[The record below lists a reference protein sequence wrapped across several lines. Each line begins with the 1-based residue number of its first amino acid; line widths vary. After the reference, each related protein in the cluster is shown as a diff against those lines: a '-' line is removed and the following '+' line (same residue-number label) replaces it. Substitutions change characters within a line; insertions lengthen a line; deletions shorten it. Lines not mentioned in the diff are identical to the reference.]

1 MQVELLV
8 YINTHKT
15 YIPSIT
21 SHINALEFGKDGVNI
36 VKVTFMP
43 GHQKALVYLCR
54 MHFFFSFICNIAYFS
69 NSNSSLQEKILI
81 LHYIIEI
88 CWEL

>member
-21 SHINALEFGKDGVNI
+21 SHINALQFGKGGVNI

-43 GHQKALVYLCR
+43 GRQKALVYLCR
-54 MHFFFSFICNIAYFS
+54 MIIFFSFICNISYFS
-69 NSNSSLQEKILI
+69 NSNSSLLEKILT

-88 CWEL
+88 